1 MDLVRHVLES
11 ILFVSLVAHLP
22 WTSSRPNLLL
32 STRVARTFLLVL
44 AALLF
49 TTLSV
54 PVSSVA
60 RALVA
65 LAAA

>member
-1 MDLVRHVLES
+1 MDLVRPVLES
-11 ILFVSLVAHLP
+11 ILFVNLAAHLP
-22 WTSSRPNLLL
+22 WTNSRRNLLL
-32 STRVARTFLLVL
+32 STRAARTFLLVL
-44 AALLF
+44 VALLS

-65 LAAA
+65 LAVA